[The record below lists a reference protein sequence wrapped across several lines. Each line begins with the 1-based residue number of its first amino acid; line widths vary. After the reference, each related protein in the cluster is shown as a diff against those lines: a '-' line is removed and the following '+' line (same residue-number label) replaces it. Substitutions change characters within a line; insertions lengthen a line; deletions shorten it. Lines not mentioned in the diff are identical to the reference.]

1 MNQTITT
8 PAAAEPVKQAPSKP
22 RCKRHSQPLAP
33 SHSSSQARLQTAAI
47 LEVLAG
53 LRRPAEAAQALG
65 TSLPRYYQL
74 ERRAL
79 LGMVSACE
87 PAPRGPRADP
97 SKQITVLERE
107 NRLLQRECARQQA
120 LVRSVERSL
129 GLAQASSAKPSE
141 KPGKNGK
148 EEKPVSGKRKRKRRP
163 AVRALRAI
171 AGLKVSEPS
180 TAAPGS
186 VLPTASS

>member
-8 PAAAEPVKQAPSKP
+8 QATAEPVKKAPSKP

-33 SHSSSQARLQTAAI
+33 STSSSQARLQTAAI

-79 LGMVSACE
+79 LGMLSACE

-97 SKQITVLERE
+97 AKQLKTLERE
-107 NRLLQRECARQQA
+107 NRVLQRECARQQA

-129 GLAQASSAKPSE
+129 GLAQVITPKSIE
-141 KPGKNGK
+141 KPGKHGK

-171 AGLKVSEPS
+171 AGLKVPESS
-180 TAAPGS
+180 TTDPNSAQP
-186 VLPTASS
+186 VASS